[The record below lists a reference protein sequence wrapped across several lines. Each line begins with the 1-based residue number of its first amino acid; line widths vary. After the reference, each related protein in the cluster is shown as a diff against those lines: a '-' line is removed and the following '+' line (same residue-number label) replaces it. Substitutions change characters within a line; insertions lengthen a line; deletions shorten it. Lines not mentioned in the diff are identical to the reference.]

1 MDTQMCWYCER
12 NQALPDENYPQPY
25 TIAKFFKGL
34 PEGGVDALE
43 YKIPRCVDCA
53 RIHVAFTHPLKIS
66 LQLAVLVLVV
76 SVVLLPSFIDFY
88 DNGQLLI
95 GASLP
100 SFIIL
105 IGSFISQKYRSK
117 KIHKEIK
124 KISDISQYP
133 DVLAS
138 KEHMTFVNHH
148 DPLNVDQI
156 KALLGSEK
164 SQKNLLSAEIEIW
177 KTRFIQSFGLLFVGI
192 LLAGMGVLFLDII
205 GAFGQNGAIVFS
217 GSSGIVFLPI
227 GGTLPKY
234 LFLFAFGLMAI
245 AGYAVLIV
253 GIFSVLRNLF
263 MLVVNFIR
271 SRKNLK

>member
-1 MDTQMCWYCER
+1 MQSSRVSADI
-12 NQALPDENYPQPY
+12 D
-25 TIAKFFKGL
+25 
-34 PEGGVDALE
+34 
-43 YKIPRCVDCA
+43 
-53 RIHVAFTHPLKIS
+53 
-66 LQLAVLVLVV
+66 LV
-76 SVVLLPSFIDFY
+76 
-88 DNGQLLI
+88 G
-95 GASLP
+95 
-100 SFIIL
+100 
-105 IGSFISQKYRSK
+105 
-117 KIHKEIK
+117 
-124 KISDISQYP
+124 
-133 DVLAS
+133 
-138 KEHMTFVNHH
+138 
-148 DPLNVDQI
+148 
-156 KALLGSEK
+156 
-164 SQKNLLSAEIEIW
+164 

-205 GAFGQNGAIVFS
+205 GAFGQNGAIVVS